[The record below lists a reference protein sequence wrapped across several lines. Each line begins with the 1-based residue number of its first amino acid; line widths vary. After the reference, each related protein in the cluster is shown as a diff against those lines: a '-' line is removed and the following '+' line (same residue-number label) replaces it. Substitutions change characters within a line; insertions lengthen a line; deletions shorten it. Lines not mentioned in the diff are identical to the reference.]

1 MALMKCPECGTEVSS
16 LAASCPKCAAPI
28 SQLSAAKAIGQQ
40 VITTKRAS
48 QLIKEHTLFSIALI
62 VLGLIIAGA
71 SGGNETMSMVGVVVT
86 LVGIV
91 WFLAARR
98 RFHAQRKKEFPINS
112 DGSGEWVKGGQTKQS
127 QISATEDPGQVAA
140 LKKKLALET
149 RFRNGIGWFYA
160 IAGLSIVNT
169 LSYLS
174 GAKFTFVIGLGATQF
189 VDGLMSAAAKQFV
202 QAATLIRVIGV
213 VIDLVIA
220 GMFVLFG
227 YLGRKRNRGVIIAGM
242 VLYAADAILL
252 ALFRDF
258 LGTAFHA
265 WALIGI
271 WGGLKA
277 LGQLQALD
285 NPPGNDVIG
294 TLR

>member
-1 MALMKCPECGTEVSS
+1 MTLMKCPECGTEVSS

-28 SQLSAAKAIGQQ
+28 SQLSAAKAVGQQ
-40 VITTKRAS
+40 VVTAERTRKR
-48 QLIKEHTLFSIALI
+48 IKEHTVFSILLI
-62 VLGLIIAGA
+62 VLGLIIAGS
-71 SGGNETMSMVGVVVT
+71 SGGNETMSMVGVVMT
-86 LVGIV
+86 LGGIV

-98 RFHAQRKKEFPINS
+98 RFHAQRKREFPIN
-112 DGSGEWVKGGQTKQS
+112 QTTQS

-140 LKKKLALET
+140 LKKKLALES
-149 RFRNGIGWFYA
+149 RFRNGISWFYA

-169 LSYLS
+169 VSYLS
-174 GAKFTFVIGLGATQF
+174 GATFTFVIGLGATQF
-189 VDGLMSAAAKQFV
+189 VDGFMSAAAKQFV
-202 QAATLIRVIGV
+202 QPATLIRVIGV
-213 VIDLVIA
+213 GVDLVIA
-220 GMFVLFG
+220 GVFVLFG

-242 VLYAADAILL
+242 ILYAADAILL
-252 ALFRDF
+252 VLFRDF

-271 WGGLKA
+271 RGGLKA

-285 NPPGNDVIG
+285 KPLGSDVIG